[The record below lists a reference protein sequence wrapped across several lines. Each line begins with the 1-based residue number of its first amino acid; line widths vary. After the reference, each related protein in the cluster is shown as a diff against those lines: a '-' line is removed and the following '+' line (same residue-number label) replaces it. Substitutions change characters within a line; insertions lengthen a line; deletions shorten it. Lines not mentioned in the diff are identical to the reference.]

1 VSGAAVRATAPEPK
15 PATTKS
21 AREVAVAV
29 GKANKRV
36 KECEKMLY
44 DFPVQGYK
52 KEYDPFSIFTT
63 FILGAIEPVRE
74 AAMISQ
80 KRFFIHH

>member
-1 VSGAAVRATAPEPK
+1 
-15 PATTKS
+15 
-21 AREVAVAV
+21 
-29 GKANKRV
+29 
-36 KECEKMLY
+36 MLY